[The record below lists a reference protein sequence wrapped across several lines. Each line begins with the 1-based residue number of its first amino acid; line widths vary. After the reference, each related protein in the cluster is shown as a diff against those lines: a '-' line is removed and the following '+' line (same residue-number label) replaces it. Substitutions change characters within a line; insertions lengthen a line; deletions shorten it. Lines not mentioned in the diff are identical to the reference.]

1 LFGAL
6 RLRMVRGATWSDT
19 ISLIDAVG
27 DPVDLTSAID
37 IVMRVRSTADS
48 SVVLLELSV
57 ANDRLSIDNAPGG
70 IVGLI
75 VAAEDTL
82 GLPTANHEIE
92 QYVFDAVIDRG
103 GTPQVI
109 EPAYSGY
116 LTVYPQVTRLLTEP

>member
-70 IVGLI
+70 IVGLL

-103 GTPQVI
+103 GSPQVI